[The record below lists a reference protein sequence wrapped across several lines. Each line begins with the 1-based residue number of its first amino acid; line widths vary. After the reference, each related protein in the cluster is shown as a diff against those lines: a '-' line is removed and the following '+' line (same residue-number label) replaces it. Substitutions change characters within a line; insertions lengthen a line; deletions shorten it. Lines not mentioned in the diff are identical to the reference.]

1 MADLKKLVRREC
13 STILGVHLRSIGNF
27 LKEEIPLPTNKD
39 GRTFSAVQVVKW
51 WLARH
56 LERVASPAAESPEA
70 VRWLERYRR
79 ERFRLS
85 RIERRLREG
94 EVIAWADVEKE
105 WCGRVRVVTEGLE
118 FFADRLP
125 PLLVGNN
132 RDEIRA
138 ILKSEVR
145 LLRAAYAR
153 DGKYTPEVIDASK
166 TES

>member
-1 MADLKKLVRREC
+1 MADLKKLLRREC

-27 LKEEIPLPTNKD
+27 LKEESPLPANKD
-39 GRTFSAVQVVKW
+39 GKTFSAVQVVKW

-56 LERVASPAAESPEA
+56 LERAAGPAAESPEA

-85 RIERRLREG
+85 RIERKLRESQ
-94 EVIAWADVEKE
+94 VIAWTDVEKE
-105 WCGRVRVVTEGLE
+105 WCARVRVVTEGLE

-125 PLLVGNN
+125 PLLVGQG

-138 ILKSEVR
+138 ILKAEVR
-145 LLRAAYAR
+145 ELRAAYAR
-153 DGKYTPEVIDASK
+153 DGKYTPEVVGEIKSAS
-166 TES
+166 

>member
-1 MADLKKLVRREC
+1 MADLKKLLRREV

-27 LKEEIPLPTNKD
+27 LKEESPLPTNKD
-39 GRTFSAVQVVKW
+39 GKTFSAALAVKW

-56 LERVASPAAESPEA
+56 LERAASPASESPEA

-94 EVIAWADVEKE
+94 EVIAWTDVEKE

-125 PLLVGNN
+125 PLLVGKG

-138 ILKSEVR
+138 ILKSEVHE
-145 LLRAAYAR
+145 LRDQYAR
-153 DGKYTPEVIDASK
+153 NGRYTPEAINGIK